1 MDFLWIML
9 FLISVMIVV
18 IVWAVITDNN
28 KTKKQR
34 RLQALY
40 AECATPGKIYEF
52 YGANGGGDSFK
63 VERYRIVVLS
73 VIDNWVK
80 YSEDIYLPNAAKPH
94 FSGSN
99 STTFSDFYKWLSIR
113 NAKEINLTNEVKF

>member
-9 FLISVMIVV
+9 FLIGVMIAV
-18 IVWAVITDNN
+18 IVWAVISDNN
-28 KTKKQR
+28 RNKK
-34 RLQALY
+34 RLKMEALY

-52 YGANGGGDSFK
+52 YGASGGGDPFK

-113 NAKEINLTNEVKF
+113 NAKEIKF